1 MIQFLNAATGTA
13 STAEMLLSFLPM
25 LLIIVFMIVLI
36 YLPQKRQDKKDA
48 AMRSS
53 IEIGDKVTTI
63 GGIVGIVCAIADK
76 DDTILIETG
85 SDRTKI
91 RFRRSAISSVEKLDT
106 GQEVIDIKPTPPCI
120 VLTVQGG
127 VLLWLK
133 ICANQKP
140 ALKIRPRRRCC

>member
-13 STAEMLLSFLPM
+13 TTAEMLMSFLPM
-25 LLIIVFMIVLI
+25 ILIIVFMIVLI

-53 IEIGDKVTTI
+53 IEIGDKVTT
-63 GGIVGIVCAIADK
+63 
-76 DDTILIETG
+76 G

-106 GQEVIDIKPTPPCI
+106 GKDSKSTP
-120 VLTVQGG
+120 V
-127 VLLWLK
+127 K
-133 ICANQKP
+133 K
-140 ALKIRPRRRCC
+140 

>member
-13 STAEMLLSFLPM
+13 TTAEMLLSFLPM
-25 LLIIVFMIVLI
+25 ILIIVFMIVLI

-53 IEIGDKVTTI
+53 IEIGDK
-63 GGIVGIVCAIADK
+63 ALADK
-76 DDTILIETG
+76 DDTLVIETG

-106 GQEVIDIKPTPPCI
+106 GKDSKSTP
-120 VLTVQGG
+120 V
-127 VLLWLK
+127 K
-133 ICANQKP
+133 K
-140 ALKIRPRRRCC
+140 

>member
-13 STAEMLLSFLPM
+13 TTAEMLLSFLPM
-25 LLIIVFMIVLI
+25 ILIIVFMIVLI

-76 DDTILIETG
+76 DDTLVIETG

-106 GQEVIDIKPTPPCI
+106 GKDSKSTQIGRASCRERV
-120 VLTVQGG
+120 
-127 VLLWLK
+127 
-133 ICANQKP
+133 
-140 ALKIRPRRRCC
+140 